1 MTIGFERLGPLPSAS
16 CTIPDTPGNHSS
28 RLPWVLSAMLGVAVV
43 VAAAAMH
50 SNQYSP
56 VQEAWANVAV
66 LRPSVHGVTVRHTSA
81 QPQRPAAQGRSAST
95 TGPVLQASP
104 VSQTS
109 AQAPR
114 KFAVQRVLREHT
126 LGVWLALC
134 GAAVAGANL
143 WLSRKRSSD
152 AALARPPLNII
163 PVHLES
169 VAAVPYGATES
180 HDVPRADNALLVA
193 SSCQWACSALAV
205 DEDLSVETIEN
216 TLSQLFDDA
225 IKTSFP
231 SLGVPVKPAITPGRD
246 VEKGEYQ
253 CNNAMALTKVLKD
266 AGIPDAPRSPK
277 EIGECIVQNLPS
289 SAVIEGANVAPQG
302 FINIKINKDY
312 VQEQL
317 YGMLKDGLQPP
328 RQRKQRVLIDFSSPN
343 IAKEM
348 HVGHLRSTIIGEC
361 LSRTFEFCGHDVLRV
376 NHVGDWGT
384 QFGML
389 IAHLKDNY
397 PDFKTNTPPISD
409 LVAFYKESKARFDA
423 DPAFKERAQQEVVAL
438 QGGDEENLKAWRLI
452 CEVSRVEFEKIYERL
467 EVTVEEKG
475 ESFYNP
481 YMPSMVQELIDAKLA
496 DVSDG
501 AKVIV
506 SGAQVPLTDL
516 TQADVERLLQS
527 NLLKTP
533 MNEQPALVQCLTD
546 EGFVVD
552 DPEGVQCLKVGSG
565 KKQKLL
571 ALTAVDSNMGLETA
585 SKIAKGLS
593 EALVKTQKT
602 KQGKQLVV
610 NAGFLDALRATP
622 GLVSST
628 EEGADSV
635 FVPAFTYPFM
645 IQKRDGGFTYDTTD
659 LAALR
664 YRLDEENVE
673 RVIYVTDVGQEP
685 HFMMLFAAAK
695 DVGYFSPQKQRCDHV
710 GFGLVFGPDG
720 KKLKTREGD
729 TIRLADLLD
738 EAPKRSY
745 EESVRREEEK
755 AALAAERGETYE
767 GLTEEELQQNANVI
781 GYGAVKYFDLRQNRT
796 SSYRFSYDEMLS
808 LKGNTAVGLIYAYVR
823 MRSIAR
829 KAGVANSD
837 DLLTELEAQHPEGLS
852 VALNTE
858 TEWALGL
865 HLMRFSTTID
875 AMTEE
880 LAPNKMT
887 DFLYELV
894 TKFNAFYLQESILK
908 AEDRDDKLLLC
919 EVTAKILK
927 EGLRLLGIGVLEKL

>member
-1 MTIGFERLGPLPSAS
+1 
-16 CTIPDTPGNHSS
+16 
-28 RLPWVLSAMLGVAVV
+28 
-43 VAAAAMH
+43 
-50 SNQYSP
+50 
-56 VQEAWANVAV
+56 
-66 LRPSVHGVTVRHTSA
+66 
-81 QPQRPAAQGRSAST
+81 
-95 TGPVLQASP
+95 
-104 VSQTS
+104 
-109 AQAPR
+109 
-114 KFAVQRVLREHT
+114 
-126 LGVWLALC
+126 
-134 GAAVAGANL
+134 
-143 WLSRKRSSD
+143 
-152 AALARPPLNII
+152 
-163 PVHLES
+163 
-169 VAAVPYGATES
+169 
-180 HDVPRADNALLVA
+180 
-193 SSCQWACSALAV
+193 LAV

-452 CEVSRVEFEKIYERL
+452 CEVSRVEFKKIYERL

-481 YMPSMVQELIDAKLA
+481 YMPSMVQELMDAKLA

-533 MNEQPALVQCLTD
+533 MNEQPALVQCLTN

-552 DPEGVQCLKVGSG
+552 DQENVQCLKVGSG
-565 KKQKLL
+565 KKERLL

-695 DVGYFSPQKQRCDHV
+695 DVGYFSPDKQRCDHV

-837 DLLTELEAQHPEGLS
+837 NLLTELEAQHPEGLS
-852 VALNTE
+852 VALGTE

-865 HLMRFSTTID
+865 HLMRFSTTIN

-908 AEDRDDKLLLC
+908 AEDRDNKLLLC